1 MGSKATADDTVMTA
15 VLGYLKSR
23 GKLFVD
29 SRTTPDTAGPRVA
42 EALGMPILQRD
53 VFLDDDTDEAD
64 IATWFD
70 KGVAE
75 ARTRGSAVAIGHVQN
90 RGVADILRAAERTL
104 AAQGVRMARLPEVLA
119 ARERNTGQ

>member
-1 MGSKATADDTVMTA
+1 
-15 VLGYLKSR
+15 
-23 GKLFVD
+23 
-29 SRTTPDTAGPRVA
+29 
-42 EALGMPILQRD
+42 MPILQRD